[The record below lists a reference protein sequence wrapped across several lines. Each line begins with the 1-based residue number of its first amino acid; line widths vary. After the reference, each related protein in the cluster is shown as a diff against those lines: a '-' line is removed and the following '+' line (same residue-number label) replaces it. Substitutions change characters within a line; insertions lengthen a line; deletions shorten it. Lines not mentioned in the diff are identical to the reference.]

1 MRYYIYVITFVLFLL
16 TEHAL
21 SHKILKRSYLK
32 NNYDLDGS
40 GVTQTLRFTRD
51 TSNASV
57 QEPRTCSTWGQGA
70 FKTFTDDFYYFTSN
84 CSYILS
90 RQCQGDQED
99 FNVEILRD
107 SHGNLEHIF
116 MKIEDSSIVV
126 ANGEIKVKNEVVSL
140 PYNDKLIDIQQYG
153 TEVRFSN
160 KKRTVSVTWNYNDAL
175 SITVDVQ
182 YQGKLCG
189 LCGPFDES
197 VSTIYDYQHT
207 LQANLD
213 AQNSC
218 TTVFPEET
226 TCESTKVCSEIP
238 KHFKSCSSEV
248 INNRLMK
255 MCQMSV
261 CACRG
266 APRCHCA
273 SFERAARQCVHVNP
287 PMWNTWRDTYNCTR
301 PSCPGNQVFQECGPA
316 CMPTCTDP
324 NSQQQCDQC
333 INTCGCKAGLV
344 LDNLRGGNRC
354 IRQEDCPCEYNG
366 EIYSTGKIRNSLC
379 QSCICKGGMWDCID
393 LNCPGTCKIEEGTH
407 ITTFDGTYYNL
418 IGDCSYYAVVTKDWS
433 VKIEM
438 HPCNAAY
445 EQTCLQRVTY
455 TIHQNIYTIN
465 NDGTVQHNGNTMEL
479 PLGNG
484 NIMIFEQSSHY
495 IQMHA
500 KSGLKMQ
507 IQISPIMQL
516 YISLPKSAR
525 GSTKGLCG
533 TFNDNAED
541 DFLSAQNIVEHTFIP
556 FSDSWKDNEI
566 CPLPKLNPVCV
577 SSENENFAKE
587 HCAYLKDPTGD
598 FSRCHAM
605 VEFDRYY
612 EMCKAASC
620 HCKNVNDCVC
630 AALGAYAR
638 ACASKGI
645 TVKNWRRSVCRVSC
659 PSTQIYHH
667 NMRACNR
674 TCQFLSSPDFTCE
687 LQDVPVDGCGCAEGL
702 YMNDKKECVSRPQ
715 CPCYVNG
722 MIIPQ
727 RGVISLNG
735 MECFCLNGVPS
746 CPNRN
751 KTVIL
756 KDCKSQNKI
765 FSDCEIADVC
775 KRTCET
781 LNKPCSKPC
790 VPGCVC
796 PKGLVEDSS
805 GRCIAP
811 SQCPCLFGGEKFFP
825 GETIKSDCNTCNC
838 KGGTWICTN
847 DPCPKTCHVYGDGH
861 YITFDGKR
869 YSFDGNCEYIFVEDQ
884 CLRDSGTFQIL
895 TESVSCCEKGVTC
908 SRNIRILF
916 EEKEI
921 ILLSESGVSE
931 VSLRNNQCTDK
942 SYTFHTVGLYLVL
955 TFSNGITVIW
965 DKRTRFSVTLDPRW
979 KNKVCGLC
987 GNFNDEL
994 EDDLSTKGNSL
1005 MTNFVEFGN
1014 SWKSMRS
1021 CSNSLSRTFPCENN
1035 PYCLAWAQ
1043 KRCSIITGPIFQA
1056 CHKMV
1061 DPTPYYEACVQE
1073 ACACDMEGKYLG
1085 LCTAIAV
1092 YAEACNKA
1100 NVCIR
1105 WRNPDLCPVFCEYY
1119 NTPDGCIWHYQPCGT
1134 VATKTC
1140 SSHFVGKKY
1149 SAVLEGC
1156 YAKCPDNAPYLDENT
1171 MKCVTLPRCTC
1182 YYEGRILQPGEITM
1196 NDCEECV
1203 CHNGITTCRQIT
1215 TTTATTTTESMT
1227 SSTIEET
1234 TTTVTPTTTTSTTE
1248 ETTTPTSTTTTEST
1262 TTSTREE
1269 TTTTVTPST
1278 TTSTTEE
1285 TTTPTTTESTT
1296 TSTTEETTTTVTPS
1310 TTTSTT
1316 EETTTPTT
1324 TESTTTSTTEETTT
1338 TVTPTTTTSTTE
1350 ETTTPTTTTTTE
1362 STTTSTTAET
1372 STTVTPS
1379 TTTSTTEETTTP
1391 TTTESTTTSTTA
1403 ETSTT
1408 VTPSTTTSTTEET
1421 TTPTT
1426 TESTTTSTTA
1436 ETSTTVTPSTTT
1448 STTEETTTPTTT
1460 ESTTTSTTAETS
1472 TTVTP
1477 STTTSTTEETTT
1489 PTTTESTTTSTTA
1502 ETSTTV
1508 TPSTTT
1514 STTEETTTPTT
1525 TESTTTSTTA
1535 ETSTTVTPSTTTS
1548 TTEETTTPTTTE
1560 STTTSTTA
1568 ETSTTVTPSTTT
1580 STTEETTTPTTTEST
1595 TTSTTAETSTT
1606 VTPSTTTSTTE
1617 ETTTPTTT
1625 ESTTTSTTAET
1636 STTVTPSTTTSTT
1649 EETTT
1654 PTTTESTT
1662 TSTTAETTTTVTP
1675 STTTSTTEETTTPTT
1690 TESTTTSTT
1699 AETSTT
1705 VTPSTTTSTTEETT
1719 TPTTTESTTTSTTAE
1734 TSTTVTPSTT
1744 TSTTEETT
1752 TPTTT
1757 ESTTTS
1763 TTAETTTTVTPSTT
1777 TSTTE
1782 ETTTPTTTESTTTS
1796 TTAETSTTVTPS
1808 TTTSTTEETTTPT
1821 TTESTTTSTTA
1832 ETSTT
1837 VTPSTTTS
1845 TTEETTTPTTTE
1857 STTTS
1862 TTAETSTTVTPSTT
1876 TSTTEETT
1884 TPTTTESTTTSTTA
1898 ETSTTVTPSTTTS
1911 TTEETTT
1918 PTTTESTTTSTTAE
1932 TSTTVTPSTTTSTT
1946 EETTTP
1952 TTTESTTTSTTAETS
1967 TTVTPSTTTS
1977 TTEETTTPTTTES
1990 TTTSTTAET
1999 TTTVT
2004 PSTTTSTTEET
2015 TTPTTTESTTTSTTE
2030 ETTTT
2035 VTPTTTTSTTEETT
2049 TPTSTTTT
2057 ESTTT
2062 STTEPYCP
2070 GVWSSWI
2077 NKNTPSP
2084 LNPNDYELLTSEGK
2098 QLCPSSYKITN
2109 IQCQF
2114 ANKSDWPLSLSSN
2127 VVTCNTDIGLMCRV
2141 SGKTVGDL
2149 CNDYRIRVCCE
2160 PTEETTTVP
2169 TTTASE
2175 ECFCDTNPPRK
2186 CNETWKE
2193 NCATH
2198 TCVKD
2203 VMFKIEHVACEMPLK
2218 PKCYNGLRPVRV
2230 KTEDGCCSAWD
2241 CEYDC
2246 HVWGGRHYR
2255 TFDGIFYN
2263 FFENCAHILVQEIV
2277 PKYNFTVILDNY
2289 YCTSSMPKSC
2299 RRTLIIH
2306 YGGNVIHLL
2315 SGYQP
2320 SVLFNRIPVSFPYDA
2335 EGVNIS
2341 RMGFNVRIN
2350 FPDIRTTITGRKHHF
2365 RIQVPEQY
2373 FLDNTQGQC
2382 GYISKNKNDDC
2393 RRRDGKV
2400 EPPNCCHKTAFDW
2413 KIDDPNKPQCRT
2425 APTNVPCTP
2434 PPPPPSCKRAAVCDV
2449 LKEELFSTC
2458 SNNMYFDYY
2467 YKACQFDNCEMNG
2480 RENCSSQ
2487 EDGSCESGSRSTE
2500 DSDSKEQMGSSS
2512 KEQMGSG
2519 SKEQMGSGSKE
2530 QKGSGSK
2537 EQMGSSSKEQ
2547 KGSDSKEQKGSG
2559 SKEQMGSGS
2568 KEQMGSGSKE
2578 KSGSGSKEKSGSG
2591 SSEVDCEG
2599 DNCKSNTPKIDC
2611 SSLEAA
2617 AEMCRRAGSCI
2628 DWRTSTKGLCDHVCP
2643 NGFIYKACSSHNHNY
2658 CKNNMMILGEEFD
2671 TPTEGCFCPDGM
2683 MLSEDETQCVPS
2695 CIRCKD
2701 FSGRL
2706 RNEGETWV
2714 RPNNTCVHFT
2724 CTKGVVVE
2732 TKITCSSQSSC
2743 DEASKVWDEFHCC
2756 FKCPLEVQRCAVQP
2770 KRIKLTKGVCSAFV
2784 EVNSCEGFC
2793 RSFSIFNSMK
2803 NGMMHKCECCQE
2815 NEVEEKETTLNC
2827 RNGKT
2832 MKYKYSSAKT
2842 CTCKLCKD
2850 KAVFAKL

>member
-1 MRYYIYVITFVLFLL
+1 MRYYIYIITFVLFLL
-16 TEHAL
+16 
-21 SHKILKRSYLK
+21 K
-32 NNYDLDGS
+32 DLDGS

-51 TSNASV
+51 TSSASV

-90 RQCQGDQED
+90 RQCKGDKED

-107 SHGNLEHIF
+107 AHGNLEHIF

-126 ANGEIKVKNEVVSL
+126 ANGEIKVKNNIVSL

-160 KKRTVSVTWNYNDAL
+160 KKHTVSVIWNYNDAL

-197 VSTIYDYQHT
+197 VLSTYDYQHT

-213 AQNSC
+213 TQNSC

-273 SFERAARQCVHVNP
+273 SFERAARQCIHVNP

-354 IRQEDCPCEYNG
+354 ISQEDCPCEYNG
-366 EIYSTGKIRNSLC
+366 EIYSAGKERNSLC
-379 QSCICKGGMWDCID
+379 QSCTCEGGMWDCID

-445 EQTCLQRVTY
+445 KQTCLQRVTY

-516 YISLPKSAR
+516 YISLPKSAQ

-556 FSDSWKDNEI
+556 FSDSWKDNEK

-587 HCAYLKDPTGD
+587 HCAYLKDPTGA

-620 HCKNVNDCVC
+620 HCKKVSDCVC
-630 AALGAYAR
+630 AALGAYAH

-659 PSTQIYHH
+659 PTTQIYHH
-667 NMRACNR
+667 NVRACNR

-702 YMNDKKECVSRPQ
+702 YMNDKKECVNRAQ

-727 RGVISLNG
+727 NEIISLNG

-751 KTVIL
+751 KTLIL
-756 KDCKSQNKI
+756 KDCKKQNKV
-765 FSDCEIADVC
+765 FSDCEIAGEC

-811 SQCPCLFGGEKFFP
+811 FQCPCLFGGEKFLP
-825 GETIKSDCNTCNC
+825 GETIKSDCNTCKC
-838 KGGTWICTN
+838 KGGIWNCTN

-884 CLRDSGTFQIL
+884 CLQDSGTFQIL
-895 TESVSCCEKGVTC
+895 TESVSCCAKGVTC

-931 VSLRNNQCTDK
+931 VSLRDNQCTDK
-942 SYTFHTVGLYLVL
+942 SYSVHTVGLYLVL

-1021 CSNSLSRTFPCENN
+1021 CANALSRTFPCENN

-1056 CHKMV
+1056 CHKIV

-1100 NVCIR
+1100 NVCIH
-1105 WRNPDLCPVFCEYY
+1105 WRTPDLCPVFCEYY

-1134 VATKTC
+1134 VTTKTC
-1140 SSHFVGKKY
+1140 LSHFIGKKY

-1203 CHNGITTCRQIT
+1203 CHNGITTCRQV
-1215 TTTATTTTESMT
+1215 TTAA
-1227 SSTIEET
+1227 
-1234 TTTVTPTTTTSTTE
+1234 
-1248 ETTTPTSTTTTEST
+1248 TTTTEST
-1262 TTSTREE
+1262 TS
-1269 TTTTVTPST
+1269 
-1278 TTSTTEE
+1278 
-1285 TTTPTTTESTT
+1285 
-1296 TSTTEETTTTVTPS
+1296 STTEETTTTPTTTKS

-1316 EETTTPTT
+1316 
-1324 TESTTTSTTEETTT
+1324 
-1338 TVTPTTTTSTTE
+1338 V

-1362 STTTSTTAET
+1362 STTTSTTGET
-1372 STTVTPS
+1372 TTTTTPS
-1379 TTTSTTEETTTP
+1379 TTTSTIVETTTP
-1391 TTTESTTTSTTA
+1391 TITTTTESTTTSTT
-1403 ETSTT
+1403 
-1408 VTPSTTTSTTEET
+1408 VET
-1421 TTPTT
+1421 TTPTTTTT
-1426 TESTTTSTTA
+1426 TESTTTSTT
-1436 ETSTTVTPSTTT
+1436 V
-1448 STTEETTTPTTT
+1448 ETTTPTTTTTT
-1460 ESTTTSTTAETS
+1460 ESTTTSTT
-1472 TTVTP
+1472 
-1477 STTTSTTEETTT
+1477 ETTT
-1489 PTTTESTTTSTTA
+1489 PTTT
-1502 ETSTTV
+1502 
-1508 TPSTTT
+1508 
-1514 STTEETTTPTT
+1514 
-1525 TESTTTSTTA
+1525 
-1535 ETSTTVTPSTTTS
+1535 
-1548 TTEETTTPTTTE
+1548 
-1560 STTTSTTA
+1560 
-1568 ETSTTVTPSTTT
+1568 
-1580 STTEETTTPTTTEST
+1580 
-1595 TTSTTAETSTT
+1595 
-1606 VTPSTTTSTTE
+1606 
-1617 ETTTPTTT
+1617 
-1625 ESTTTSTTAET
+1625 
-1636 STTVTPSTTTSTT
+1636 
-1649 EETTT
+1649 
-1654 PTTTESTT
+1654 
-1662 TSTTAETTTTVTP
+1662 
-1675 STTTSTTEETTTPTT
+1675 
-1690 TESTTTSTT
+1690 
-1699 AETSTT
+1699 
-1705 VTPSTTTSTTEETT
+1705 
-1719 TPTTTESTTTSTTAE
+1719 
-1734 TSTTVTPSTT
+1734 
-1744 TSTTEETT
+1744 
-1752 TPTTT
+1752 
-1757 ESTTTS
+1757 
-1763 TTAETTTTVTPSTT
+1763 
-1777 TSTTE
+1777 
-1782 ETTTPTTTESTTTS
+1782 
-1796 TTAETSTTVTPS
+1796 
-1808 TTTSTTEETTTPT
+1808 
-1821 TTESTTTSTTA
+1821 
-1832 ETSTT
+1832 
-1837 VTPSTTTS
+1837 
-1845 TTEETTTPTTTE
+1845 
-1857 STTTS
+1857 
-1862 TTAETSTTVTPSTT
+1862 
-1876 TSTTEETT
+1876 
-1884 TPTTTESTTTSTTA
+1884 
-1898 ETSTTVTPSTTTS
+1898 
-1911 TTEETTT
+1911 
-1918 PTTTESTTTSTTAE
+1918 
-1932 TSTTVTPSTTTSTT
+1932 
-1946 EETTTP
+1946 
-1952 TTTESTTTSTTAETS
+1952 
-1967 TTVTPSTTTS
+1967 
-1977 TTEETTTPTTTES
+1977 
-1990 TTTSTTAET
+1990 
-1999 TTTVT
+1999 
-2004 PSTTTSTTEET
+2004 
-2015 TTPTTTESTTTSTTE
+2015 TTTESTTTSTTE

-2035 VTPTTTTSTTEETT
+2035 TTPSTTTSTIVETTTPTTTTTTESTTTSTTVETT
-2049 TPTSTTTT
+2049 TPTTTTTTESTTTSTTVETTTPTITTTTESTTTSTTVETTTPTTTTTTESTTTSTTVETTTPTTTTTTESTTTSTTVETTTPTTTTTT

-2062 STTEPYCP
+2062 STTEETTTTTTPKTTTPTITTTTESTTTSTTETTTPTTTTTTESTTTSTTVETTTPTTTTTTESTTTSTTVETTTPTITTTTESTTTSTTVETTTPTTTTTTESTTTSTTVETTTPTTTTTTESTTTSTTGETTTTMTPSTTTSTIVETTTPTTTTTTESTTTSATVETTTPTTTTTPESTTTSTTEKTSTPTTTIETTTEPYCP
-2070 GVWSSWI
+2070 GEWSPWI

-2084 LNPNDYELLTSEGK
+2084 LNPNDYESLKPGGK
-2098 QLCPSSYKITN
+2098 PLCQPSYKITN

-2127 VVTCNTDIGLMCRV
+2127 VVTCNTDIGLMCSV
-2141 SGKTVGDL
+2141 SDKTVGDL

-2175 ECFCDTNPPRK
+2175 ECFCDTNPRRK

-2289 YCTSSMPKSC
+2289 YCTSSMPKTC

-2320 SVLFNRIPVSFPYDA
+2320 SVLFNGIPVSFPYDA

-2341 RMGFNVRIN
+2341 RMGFNVRISL
-2350 FPDIRTTITGRKHHF
+2350 PYIRTTITGHKHNF

-2449 LKEELFSTC
+2449 LKEEVFSTC

-2480 RENCSSQ
+2480 RKNCSSQ
-2487 EDGSCESGSRSTE
+2487 EDGSCESGSRSAE
-2500 DSDSKEQMGSSS
+2500 DLDSGS

-2530 QKGSGSK
+2530 KSGKGSKEKSGSGSK
-2537 EQMGSSSKEQ
+2537 ENSGKGSKE
-2547 KGSDSKEQKGSG
+2547 KSGSG

-2578 KSGSGSKEKSGSG
+2578 KSGKGSKEKSGSGSKENSGKGSKEKSGSGSKEQMGSGSKEKSGKGSKEKSGSG
-2591 SSEVDCEG
+2591 SSEDDCSSREG
-2599 DNCKSNTPKIDC
+2599 DKCKSNTPKIDC

-2617 AEMCRRAGSCI
+2617 AEMCRRAGSCV
-2628 DWRTSTKGLCDHVCP
+2628 DWRTSTNGLCDHVCP

-2658 CKNNMMILGEEFD
+2658 CKNNMMILGDKFD

-2695 CIRCKD
+2695 CIRCED

-2706 RNEGETWV
+2706 RNEGETWFH
-2714 RPNNTCVHFT
+2714 PNNTCVHFT

-2756 FKCPLEVQRCAVQP
+2756 YQCPLEVQRCAVQP
-2770 KRIKLTKGVCSAFV
+2770 KRIKLTKDVCSAFV

-2827 RNGKT
+2827 HDGKT

-2850 KAVFAKL
+2850 KPVFAKL